1 MTTKLQ
7 NWNCFSI
14 FDFRYIAVIYP
25 LHYVNIMTPR
35 KSVVII
41 SILWIQAC
49 VIGSGPLYCGRW
61 YEENM
66 QCLLHTVMPAGFI
79 LPLLTGQY
87 FLYSLIMIIL
97 YGRVFYVAHQ
107 QKVKINA
114 TIGNLDGNTTLVK
127 DTKRAK
133 TLAMVLGTFLFSW
146 TPFFCL
152 ITVQVAGMEGD
163 YLYTIYVVGTLMGVF
178 NSCLNPVIYCWK
190 SSEFRKAY
198 LILVRKICRRDHF

>member
-1 MTTKLQ
+1 MTDILQ
-7 NWNCFSI
+7 SLNCLSLFIS
-14 FDFRYIAVIYP
+14 RYIAVICP

-49 VIGSGPLYCGRW
+49 IIGSGPLYCGRW
-61 YEENM
+61 YGENM
-66 QCLLHTVMPAGFI
+66 QCLLHTVMPPSFI

-87 FLYSLIMIIL
+87 FVYSLIMIIL
-97 YGRVFYVAHQ
+97 YGRIFHVAHQ

-127 DTKRAK
+127 DTKTAK

-152 ITVQVAGMEGD
+152 ITVQVAGMEED
-163 YLYTIYVVGTLMGVF
+163 YLYTVYVVGILMGVF

-190 SSEFRKAY
+190 SSEFRKAH
-198 LILVRKICRRDHF
+198 LTLVRKICRRDEF